1 MLRYFSLK
9 ITDAT
14 KSFSCMYKEKDVYVK
29 KEGHKI
35 YIHICIGYTKINKF
49 REKGENLADGRQV

>member
-1 MLRYFSLK
+1 MLRYLSLK
-9 ITDAT
+9 MLPDL
-14 KSFSCMYKEKDVYVK
+14 FFCMYKKKDVYVK

-35 YIHICIGYTKINKF
+35 YIHICIGYTKINKV

>member
-1 MLRYFSLK
+1 MLPDLF
-9 ITDAT
+9 
-14 KSFSCMYKEKDVYVK
+14 FFCMYKKKDVYVK